1 MAQPERYFIG
11 PNVRE
16 KLTEVFT
23 RVGGMA
29 AGSGGQTP
37 GTWLQDIQ
45 RPPNLIRAATFTG
58 TWSIGTTN
66 TVTFKYEPTA
76 TQTVTNLSWP
86 VSHNHSAPENCI
98 VGKEG
103 TSWWL
108 VVPVMQSATSI
119 FITGTATATRLTD
132 INISATLNTVSCEIS
147 VSKTPVTTSM
157 ILVTSTATATY
168 LRLRVP

>member
-45 RPPNLIRAATFTG
+45 RPPGGALRAATFTG
-58 TWSIGTTN
+58 SWSIGTTN

-76 TQTVTNLSWP
+76 TMTVTNLTWP
-86 VSHNHSAPENCI
+86 LGGCSQSETDCI
-98 VGKEG
+98 VGKDADK
-103 TSWWL
+103 WL
-108 VVPVMQSATSI
+108 LLTPNLASLQSYNATNIQMLGHAASGCLRW
-119 FITGTATATRLTD
+119 FD
-132 INISATLNTVSCEIS
+132 IASC
-147 VSKTPVTTSM
+147 
-157 ILVTSTATATY
+157 STAT
-168 LRLRVP
+168 

>member
-45 RPPNLIRAATFTG
+45 RPPGQAIRAATFTG
-58 TWSIGTTN
+58 SWAIGTTN

-76 TQTVTNLSWP
+76 TMTVTNLTWP
-86 VSHNHSAPENCI
+86 LGGCSQSETDCI
-98 VGKEG
+98 VGKDSEE
-103 TSWWL
+103 WL
-108 VVPVMQSATSI
+108 LLTPNLASLQSYNATNIQMLGHAASGCLRW
-119 FITGTATATRLTD
+119 FD
-132 INISATLNTVSCEIS
+132 IANC
-147 VSKTPVTTSM
+147 
-157 ILVTSTATATY
+157 STATAT
-168 LRLRVP
+168 